1 MSTANNMPA
10 SAWTIATMTG
20 ISVGLVYALS
30 PLTVVFVILI
40 ALVIAWAGRGLPH
53 DERKWVTAVLL
64 AAVLARVLAVALLF
78 LFTDHSRV
86 PFGSL
91 FGDEEYFI
99 KRSIWLRNVALG
111 IPIHGA
117 DLIYAFDEYSQT
129 SYLYVLAFI
138 QVLVGPS
145 PYGVHLLGIAFYVMG
160 TIVLYRAVRPAFGRY
175 AAAAGLVLLLALPTL
190 FAWSVSALKDPLFF
204 LFSTMTVPLGVAIVR
219 SPTWMRKAAAM
230 TASIGV
236 VAAIETIRPANGAIV
251 AAGLVGGL
259 VISGIARRPRL
270 LIASAVLVPIMA
282 GAVLRLPAAQR
293 QAYGAVQMAA
303 RQHWGHVATAGYTY
317 KVLDDRLYP
326 DRSSIN
332 DIRFGESMRFL
343 VRAVVSYATV
353 PTPWEVQSRSA
364 LAYLPEQLIWYVLLA
379 LAPFGVVY
387 GMRHDSVL
395 TGLLVGNAAVFAIS
409 VALASGNVGTLVRH
423 RGLALPF
430 LVWLSAI
437 GACDLLSWRL
447 TAARDR
453 GMTPLA
459 GPVMP

>member
-1 MSTANNMPA
+1 M
-10 SAWTIATMTG
+10 G
-20 ISVGLVYALS
+20 VSVGLVYALS
-30 PLTVVFVILI
+30 PLSIVFVIVI
-40 ALVIAWAGRGLPH
+40 ALVIAWAGRGLPS
-53 DERKWVTAVLL
+53 DERNCITALLL

-111 IPIHGA
+111 IPIHAA

-160 TIVLYRAVRPAFGRY
+160 TIVLFRAVRPAFGRY
-175 AAAAGLVLLLALPTL
+175 AAAAGLILLLALPTL

-204 LFSTMTVPLGVAIVR
+204 LFTAMTVPLGLTIAR
-219 SPTWMRKAAAM
+219 SPTWTGKAAAVA
-230 TASIGV
+230 ASMAV
-236 VAAIETIRPANGAIV
+236 VAAIETIRPANGVIV

-259 VISGIARRPRL
+259 VISGVARRPRL
-270 LIASAVLVPIMA
+270 LLAVMVLAPIMA
-282 GAVLRLPAAQR
+282 GAVLRLPAAQHR
-293 QAYGAVQMAA
+293 AYGAVQMAA

-317 KVLDDRLYP
+317 RLLDDRLYP
-326 DRSSIN
+326 DRSSI
-332 DIRFGESMRFL
+332 DDLHFGESMRFV

-353 PTPWEVQSRSA
+353 PAPWEVQSRSA
-364 LAYLPEQLIWYVLLA
+364 LAYLPEQLIWYALIV
-379 LAPFGVVY
+379 LAPFGVGY
-387 GMRHDSVL
+387 GMRRDSVL

-409 VALASGNVGTLVRH
+409 VAVTSGNVGTLVRH

-430 LVWLSAI
+430 LVWLSTI
-437 GACDLLSWRL
+437 GACDLLSGRL
-447 TAARDR
+447 AAARDR
-453 GMTPLA
+453 LVTPL
-459 GPVMP
+459 PRSVMP